1 MALSQGKFMKI
12 MMKTIRFWGFLLN
25 FQTRHQGHVLQFV
38 VSRQAEIPEGSWQEV
53 CQVLTQLAA
62 MGLAKVKEAEG
73 PRGAVLDTY
82 Q

>member
-1 MALSQGKFMKI
+1 MGLSCKFSLKPI
-12 MMKTIRFWGFLLN
+12 HWTIRFWGFLLN
-25 FQTRHQGHVLQFV
+25 FHVLQFV

-62 MGLAKVKEAEG
+62 MGLAKVKEAG
-73 PRGAVLDTY
+73 GVRGAVLDTY